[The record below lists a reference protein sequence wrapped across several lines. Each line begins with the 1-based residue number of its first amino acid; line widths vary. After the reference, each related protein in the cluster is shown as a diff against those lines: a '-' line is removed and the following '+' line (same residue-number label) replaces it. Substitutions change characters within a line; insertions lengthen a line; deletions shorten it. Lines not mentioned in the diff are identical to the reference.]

1 MSMLLRRHHNK
12 KDDVK
17 EVEKVE
23 ETKPKTARKR
33 TTQKKSEK

>member
-1 MSMLLRRHHNK
+1 MSMLLRRHHKQN
-12 KDDVK
+12 DVK

-23 ETKPKTARKR
+23 ETKPKTTRKR

>member
-1 MSMLLRRHHNK
+1 MSMLLRRHHAK
-12 KDDVK
+12 KDDVQ

-23 ETKPKTARKR
+23 ETKPKTTRKR